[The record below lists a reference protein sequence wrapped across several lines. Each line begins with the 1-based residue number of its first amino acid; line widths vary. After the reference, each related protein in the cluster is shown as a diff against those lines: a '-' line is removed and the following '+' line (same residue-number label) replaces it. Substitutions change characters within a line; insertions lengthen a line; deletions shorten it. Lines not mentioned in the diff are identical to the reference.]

1 MKYKNRVY
9 QLEMERCKRLEYIP
23 WYHGGFLNFSAV
35 HLGNKQMWRM
45 LVEDFFFFR
54 ASFGT
59 DVRKGF

>member
-35 HLGNKQMWRM
+35 YLGNKQMWRM
-45 LVEDFFFFR
+45 LVEDFFFF
-54 ASFGT
+54 
-59 DVRKGF
+59 